1 LKFRTVLN
9 KEVEKHYHNWLS
21 ISRKYT
27 RDDCRAADL
36 LHVTIEVILNGAR
49 SADLAA
55 SGELD
60 NYVRA
65 CIYHNYVR
73 PDSPYH
79 RIYTRPDSPGHGL
92 PDLPDQP
99 AMDQPGGPPDLNGTL
114 SDIDATI
121 YRLLMAGIRPVEIS
135 RQTEI
140 PISYIYNRINRIR
153 AYVQSSKEDPRRE
166 VVSVCSL

>member
-9 KEVEKHYHNWLS
+9 KEVEAHYHNWLS

-36 LHVTIEVILNGAR
+36 LHVTIEVILHGNRA
-49 SADLAA
+49 ADLAA

-65 CIYHNYVR
+65 CIYHNYIR

-92 PDLPDQP
+92 PDVPEALPDDP
-99 AMDQPGGPPDLNGTL
+99 PGIPPDMNGRL

-121 YRLLMAGIRPVEIS
+121 YRLLIAGIKPRQIAE
-135 RQTEI
+135 QTEI
-140 PISYIYNRINRIR
+140 PLSYLYTRINRIR
-153 AYVQSSKEDPRRE
+153 AYVQSTETHLRPEAIDLR
-166 VVSVCSL
+166 SL